1 MVLPNSTR
9 RMVLRLLFTANREA
23 QMAQDAI
30 KTQTM
35 DVPTTAMEFAGRY
48 GTEAVRTLS
57 ECQGEYAAF
66 INKRLSEDF
75 AMPQRLA
82 GCKTPMEMMD
92 VWADFYS
99 TAMGHYFDH
108 ARQVTEAGTEAAEEF
123 VREAEAEAEE
133 LFDAT
138 GKALK
143 SVNNTV
149 NATNGSGSR
158 AA

>member
-1 MVLPNSTR
+1 
-9 RMVLRLLFTANREA
+9 
-23 QMAQDAI
+23 MAQDTT
-30 KTQTM
+30 KTQT
-35 DVPTTAMEFAGRY
+35 DSPNTAMEFAGRY

-57 ECQGEYAAF
+57 ECQGKYAAF

-75 AMPQRLA
+75 AMPQRLSD
-82 GCKTPMEMMD
+82 CKTPMELMD

-99 TAMGHYFDH
+99 TAMSHYFDH
-108 ARQVTEAGTEAAEEF
+108 ARQMTEASTQAAEEF
-123 VREAEAEAEE
+123 VREAETEAEE

-143 SVNNTV
+143 VVNNNTV
-149 NATNGSGSR
+149 NATNGGSSR